1 MKRKNK
7 NRKRTTIILIFL
19 MILFLDVQ
27 VQGQAPPKKYALLI
41 GINHYL
47 SLSQGVPTL
56 NYAVDDVD
64 AMKDVLEEQG
74 FEVTVR
80 RNEDAERRKIVHELY
95 RIAQLLNENDFFLL
109 FFAGHG
115 VRNKVFNDKTY
126 WLTYDADLRALD
138 VAGIRL
144 KHLLDYIQDI
154 KARYKLILLDHCF
167 SGDVVRGGSSSGGA
181 RGNGSGANLSIVRN
195 VVPITDIERQIR
207 EQGEGMVIIAAASN
221 QAIESAS
228 LGHGIFTAA
237 LLKAITSNEAD
248 ANKNNELEIDELK
261 NYLKTQVPSL
271 ARSEANYD
279 QQIVESTIGV
289 NLTGWKI
296 VTLPLDDLETAK
308 EISENYSEKLVVW
321 ELRNW
326 ITSVTRLHCNDALE
340 MWKKSIE
347 TSQAMDSKYE
357 KVFKKLDEY
366 MKLTN
371 LAEDTRARA
380 LNDIIEV
387 IMSQ

>member
-1 MKRKNK
+1 MM
-7 NRKRTTIILIFL
+7 LL
-19 MILFLDVQ
+19 LFVQ
-27 VQGQAPPKKYALLI
+27 VEGQAPPKKYALLI

-56 NYAVDDVD
+56 NYAIADVD
-64 AMKDVLEEQG
+64 AMKDALEEQG

-80 RNEDAERRKIVHELY
+80 KNEDAERRKIVRELNSK
-95 RIAQLLNENDFFLL
+95 AQLLNENDFFLL

-115 VRNKVFNDKTY
+115 VRNKVFNNKTY
-126 WLTYDADLRALD
+126 WLTYDADLSALD

-167 SGDVVRGGSSSGGA
+167 SGDIVRGGSSSGGA
-181 RGNGSGANLSIVRN
+181 RGNGSGANLSITRN
-195 VVPITDIERQIR
+195 VIPITDIERQIR

-237 LLKAITSNEAD
+237 LLKAFGSSEAD
-248 ANKNNELEIDELK
+248 ANKDNVLDIDELK
-261 NYLKTQVPSL
+261 NYLKIQVPSL

-279 QQIVESTIGV
+279 QHIVESTFGV

-296 VTLPLDDLETAK
+296 ATLPLDDLETAK
-308 EISENYSEKLVVW
+308 LLSKDYKDKLGVWRLKQWITIETIYHCEKALDKREESIATGQSMDNKYQRVFDTLDESMKVTTLPEDYRAEKL
-321 ELRNW
+321 
-326 ITSVTRLHCNDALE
+326 NDFIKQMINEGIL
-340 MWKKSIE
+340 
-347 TSQAMDSKYE
+347 
-357 KVFKKLDEY
+357 
-366 MKLTN
+366 
-371 LAEDTRARA
+371 
-380 LNDIIEV
+380 
-387 IMSQ
+387 

>member
-7 NRKRTTIILIFL
+7 TREKTILILISL
-19 MILFLDVQ
+19 MILGLVVQ
-27 VQGQAPPKKYALLI
+27 VKGQAPPKKYALLI

-64 AMKDVLEEQG
+64 AMKDVLKQQG

-115 VRNKVFNDKTY
+115 VRNKVFNNKTY

-138 VAGIRL
+138 AAGIRL
-144 KHLLDYIQDI
+144 NHLLDYIQDI

-167 SGDVVRGGSSSGGA
+167 SGDIVRGGSSSGGA
-181 RGNGSGANLSIVRN
+181 RGNGSGANLSIERN
-195 VVPITDIERQIR
+195 VVPIIDIERQIR
-207 EQGEGMVIIAAASN
+207 EKGQGMVIIAAASN

-237 LLKAITSNEAD
+237 LLKAMASTEAD
-248 ANKNNELEIDELK
+248 VNKNNELEVDELK
-261 NYLKTQVPSL
+261 NFLKIQVPVL

-279 QQIVESTIGV
+279 QQIVESTIGI
-289 NLTGWKI
+289 NLSDWKI
-296 VTLPLDDLETAK
+296 ATLPLDNLETAK
-308 EISENYSEKLVVW
+308 EISEDYSETLVRW
-321 ELRNW
+321 ELRNYV
-326 ITSVTRLHCNDALE
+326 TSVTRLYCNNALE
-340 MWKKSIE
+340 KWKVEIE
-347 TSQAMDSKYE
+347 TGQAMDSKNKRIFE
-357 KVFKKLDEY
+357 KLDEY
-366 MKLTN
+366 MKLTSV
-371 LAEDTRARA
+371 AEDIRAKA
-380 LNDIIEV
+380 LNGIIEG
-387 IMSQ
+387 IINE